1 MMFEWQKH
9 SQIKLE
15 VPHYDDLL
23 EFIDLREQASE
34 ISLPSSSKHLR
45 NELGCHELSC
55 PKKSSSSGKAVTSFA
70 VNSDTVSG
78 HCVLCGNEHH
88 PLYVCPRFRSMSHDN
103 RISTV
108 RRLNLC
114 MNCLNNSHFIKNCNS
129 LHKCKKCQQ
138 SHHTMIHNE
147 THNDAAPRFSDPSF
161 QPLSQVASNAAV
173 KLKSS
178 ALLRTL
184 SEDHRSP
191 RTSCPPGH
199 LVLGSRDLPRTMCP
213 PSLLLVI

>member
-1 MMFEWQKH
+1 M
-9 SQIKLE
+9 
-15 VPHYDDLL
+15 
-23 EFIDLREQASE
+23 
-34 ISLPSSSKHLR
+34 
-45 NELGCHELSC
+45 SC
-55 PKKSSSSGKAVTSFA
+55 PAQRNHPRLGKQLLPLQSILIQSAVTVFFTEMNIILCMFA
-70 VNSDTVSG
+70 PDSEQCLN
-78 HCVLCGNEHH
+78 
-88 PLYVCPRFRSMSHDN
+88 HDN

-129 LHKCKKCQQ
+129 SHKCKKCQQ

-147 THNDAAPRFSDPSF
+147 THNDAAPRFSDPFF

-199 LVLGSRDLPRTMCP
+199 LVLGSHDLPRTTCP
-213 PSLLLVI
+213 PLLLVI